1 MRHDFAPDITREVA
15 TPIRPLPSP
24 EPEPGP
30 IAARIDRLD
39 SIAEERRTLRI
50 PRPDRTVDREVRR
63 DRSVEVNRSM
73 DRHNRRD
80 RRDHNVAVSVD
91 VRLRPEERQLMTDV
105 ARFRVIARHDLE
117 RHIYN
122 GNVGALDRDL
132 RYLESKGLLTKDS
145 VNARR
150 DNARDYFKD
159 GMVRVQRIEVVTL
172 TERGR
177 KLIARVGDLSPSQKT
192 YAHLVKPREA
202 EHDTQIYAAYRK
214 EAARIEREGGKPT
227 RVELDFEL
235 KSKVQSAMYA
245 ERKAQP
251 DREMDEIR
259 RQVAEQHQLPM
270 VDGHM
275 EIPDARV
282 HYETSQGGQAS
293 FSDIEVVTAAYR
305 PGHLRG
311 KSQAG
316 FRLYVSGRDAG
327 KLGARIEDEHH
338 LLDNIFDL

>member
-1 MRHDFAPDITREVA
+1 MRHDFTPDIPREVA
-15 TPIRPLPSP
+15 RPVTPLPPP

-30 IAARIDRLD
+30 VASRIDRLD
-39 SIAEERRTLRI
+39 SIAEDRRPPRI
-50 PRPDRTVDREVRR
+50 PQPERTVDPEVRR
-63 DRSVEVNRSM
+63 ERDVEVNRGG
-73 DRHNRRD
+73 DRHDRRD
-80 RRDHNVAVSVD
+80 RRDNHVAVTID

-105 ARFRVIARHDLE
+105 ARFRVIAARDLE

-122 GNVGALDRDL
+122 GNAGALDRDL
-132 RYLESKGLLTKDS
+132 HYLESKGLLTKDT
-145 VNARR
+145 VNVRR

-159 GMVRVQRIEVVTL
+159 GMVRVRRIEVVTL

-177 KLIARVGDLSPSQKT
+177 KLIARVSDLEPGQKT
-192 YAHLVKPREA
+192 YAHLVKPREV
-202 EHDTQIYAAYRK
+202 EHDTQIYGAYRK

-245 ERKAQP
+245 EHKAQP
-251 DREMDEIR
+251 DRDMDEIR
-259 RQVAEQHQLPM
+259 RQVAEQHRLPM

-282 HYETSQGGQAS
+282 HYEMPQGGGAA

-316 FRLYVSGRDAG
+316 FRMYVSGRDAG
-327 KLGARIEDEHH
+327 KLGALIENEHH
-338 LLDNIFDL
+338 LLDNILDL